1 MFQEEKPP
9 PPVKRK
15 PRVEII
21 TTSESDSDSDSS
33 DYSGMTEKEK
43 RELKDM
49 KMALTLQQQEI
60 EMGHSMY
67 DMVRRRRSKD
77 AEKEENDRKLAQIKR
92 QLDELKMKVIF
103 QRKFNLFTNVTK
115 NPLTSKNKFEHC

>member
-1 MFQEEKPP
+1 M
-9 PPVKRK
+9 
-15 PRVEII
+15 EII

-43 RELKDM
+43 RELIDM
-49 KMALTLQQQEI
+49 KMALTLQQEEI
-60 EMGHSMY
+60 ELGHSMY

-92 QLDELKMKVIF
+92 QLDDLKVF
-103 QRKFNLFTNVTK
+103 
-115 NPLTSKNKFEHC
+115 